1 MYKQKLFTPLILTLL
16 FFLTTTAHSQ
26 DLKLACQAN
35 DTFDNIKAITVKGIF
50 AKVNITGHQQ
60 NNVILNGTLKAI
72 KPEGYNI
79 KHTVTGNTL
88 EVMVAIPQ
96 TTASSHTGEV
106 QLTIPDNIPVTIEN
120 TSGYATI
127 KNVKTSSLNITSK
140 SGKINITNS
149 DATMT
154 LHTVTGAI
162 KVDQTNGNVTTKS
175 KSGEQYIQNITGN
188 VKAVTNSGQLN
199 IKTITGI
206 ITAESTSGNQEYEN
220 IKGDITTKA
229 SSGNIKISIA
239 ESNILITAAKG
250 DVQLFQTNG
259 TLNVTTTKGNQ
270 SGTRIKLAAASSL
283 TSTEGKIKMK
293 LDMPKDQLAFQ
304 LQSTNSYLFA
314 LGKSKKKK
322 LKIGKGPILLTGTS
336 TTGSQSYY

>member
-1 MYKQKLFTPLILTLL
+1 MYKQKLFTPLILTFL
-16 FFLTTTAHSQ
+16 FFITTTAHSQ

-35 DTFDNIKAITVKGIF
+35 ATFDNIKSITVKGLF

-72 KPEGYNI
+72 KPEGYTI
-79 KHTVTGNTL
+79 KHQITGDAL
-88 EVMVAIPQ
+88 EVFIEIPQ

-106 QLTIPDNIPVTIEN
+106 QLTIPDNIPVSIEN

-127 KNVKTSSLNITSK
+127 ENINTTSLNITSK

-149 DATMT
+149 NATMA

-162 KVDQTNGNVTTKS
+162 KVDQAKGNVTTKS
-175 KSGEQYIQNITGN
+175 KSGEQYLQNITGN

-199 IKTITGI
+199 IKAVTGI
-206 ITAESTSGNQEYEN
+206 TTAESTSGNQEYEN

-229 SSGNIKISIA
+229 SSGGIKISIA
-239 ESNILITAAKG
+239 ESNILITAANG

-259 TLNVTTTKGNQ
+259 TLNINTTKGNI
-270 SGTRIKLAAASSL
+270 SGTRIKLAAASTL

-293 LDMPKDQLAFQ
+293 FDMPKDQLAFE
-304 LQSTNSYLFA
+304 LQSTNSFLFA
-314 LGKSKKKK
+314 QGKSKKKK
-322 LKIGKGPILLTGTS
+322 LKIGNGPILLTGIS